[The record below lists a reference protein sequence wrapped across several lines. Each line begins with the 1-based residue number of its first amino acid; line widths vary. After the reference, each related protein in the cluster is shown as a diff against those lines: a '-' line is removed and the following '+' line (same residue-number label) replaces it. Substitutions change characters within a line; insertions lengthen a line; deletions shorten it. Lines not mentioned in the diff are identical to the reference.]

1 MGKSRK
7 KKLMAKETKTGH
19 YGAKVFYASPTDL
32 FARIPEL
39 KPLREKTVAVFGLGC
54 LGAPSALEFARAGV
68 RCIRLVDFDV
78 VDPATCVRWP
88 LGFSAAG
95 EKKITVLQEFINKNY
110 PYTKCGISDVF
121 EFKVGAVRSIDLKK
135 SLPMAQETIE
145 KIVAGA
151 DLIYDSTAEWGVQH
165 FLTDYASSCQIPYI
179 GLSGTWGAWGGR
191 VVRIVPNRT
200 GCWSCYRLACTEG
213 IIPEPPH
220 APDELGQGLVQPT
233 GCANPTFTGAGFDM
247 LQIALMGV
255 RMAVSTMCEDITG
268 AYPSFDWDA
277 VHVRLRR
284 ENGSLIAPKFDT
296 YKIDPNPKCPGC
308 HGKTHQ

>member
-1 MGKSRK
+1 MGNKSK
-7 KKLMAKETKTGH
+7 KRAKQEKAKIGH

-32 FARIPEL
+32 FTRIPEL
-39 KPLREKTVAVFGLGC
+39 KPLREKTVAMFGLGC
-54 LGAPSALEFARAGV
+54 LGAPSVLEFARAGV
-68 RCIRLVDFDV
+68 ECIRLVDFDV
-78 VDPATCVRWP
+78 VDPATGIRWP
-88 LGFSAAG
+88 LGFSATG
-95 EKKITVLQEFINKNY
+95 EKKVTVLQEFINKNY
-110 PYTKCGISDVF
+110 PYTKCGSSDVF

-145 KIVAGA
+145 KIVTGA

-165 FLTDYASSCQIPYI
+165 YLTDHASGCQIPYI

-200 GCWSCYRLACTEG
+200 GCWSCYRLACKEG
-213 IIPEPPH
+213 IIPEPPC
-220 APDELGQGLVQPT
+220 APDEEGKGLVQPT
-233 GCANPTFTGAGFDM
+233 GCADPTFTGAGFDM
-247 LQIALMGV
+247 LQVALMGV
-255 RMAVSTMCEDITG
+255 KMAVSLMCEGITG

-277 VHVRLRR
+277 VHVGLRS

-296 YKIDPNPKCPGC
+296 YKIDPNPECPHC

>member
-1 MGKSRK
+1 MGNKSK
-7 KKLMAKETKTGH
+7 KRAKQEKAKIGY

-54 LGAPSALEFARAGV
+54 LGAPSVLEFARAGV
-68 RCIRLVDFDV
+68 RCICLVDFDV

-110 PYTKCGISDVF
+110 PYTKCGSSDIF
-121 EFKVGAVRSIDLKK
+121 EFKVGAVRSLKK
-135 SLPMAQETIE
+135 PLPMDQEIFE
-145 KIVAGA
+145 KIIDGV

-165 FLTDYASSCQIPYI
+165 FLTDYASICQIPYV

-200 GCWSCYRLACTEG
+200 GCWSCYRLACKEG
-213 IIPEPPH
+213 AIQEPPH
-220 APDELGQGLVQPT
+220 ALDELGQGLVQPT
-233 GCANPTFTGAGFDM
+233 GCANPTFVGACFDM

-255 RMAVSTMCEDITG
+255 RMAVSTMCEGISES
-268 AYPSFDWDA
+268 YPSFDWDA
-277 VHVRLRR
+277 VHIGLRS

-296 YKIDPNPKCPGC
+296 YKIDPNPECPRC